1 VPVLVEKVYD
11 RLGVE
16 LLYVYGCSEGFTT
29 ETTDR
34 QDIVQGSV
42 GNLVFEGPQGTAAD
56 GTVAILDPDD
66 ATPVSPGEIGEIA
79 FGARVPVRYWRRP
92 PVATDGWYHTGDLGR
107 MDAEGRVYVLGR
119 LKQVVNRGGL
129 KVSPGEVEVAMVR
142 HPKVA
147 DAAVIATPD
156 PVLGEATCACIV
168 PSYDEPPDLEELRS
182 FLGID
187 LARHKLPDELCLVES
202 IPRTQIGKV
211 NRPALDTLVIDGERP
226 RQRLR
231 PR

>member
-1 VPVLVEKVYD
+1 V
-11 RLGVE
+11 
-16 LLYVYGCSEGFTT
+16 
-29 ETTDR
+29 
-34 QDIVQGSV
+34 
-42 GNLVFEGPQGTAAD
+42 
-56 GTVAILDPDD
+56 LDPDD
-66 ATPVSPGEIGEIA
+66 GTPVAPGEIGEIA
-79 FGARVPVRYWRRP
+79 FGSRVPVQYWRRP

-107 MDAEGRVYVLGR
+107 IDAEGRVYVLGR

-129 KVSPGEVEVAMVR
+129 KVSPGEVELSLVR

-168 PSYDEPPDLEELRS
+168 PSDGEPPDLAELRS
-182 FLGID
+182 FLGTS

-211 NRPALDTLVIDGERP
+211 NRPALGTLVVDGERP